1 MSTNEDEN
9 EMDDQRILEIKKLLF
24 KTFKVCNKQ
33 GMRLKDF

>member
-1 MSTNEDEN
+1 MSTNEDED